1 MDAAQKLIK
10 HSSLLPALLIAL
22 CLSAPAWAQ
31 PSFVLSPSSTS
42 VTLTNTSGQDIS
54 LTSSLAGTT
63 EISFSVGAPQYDST
77 SSPNIWLGVT
87 YTATTTP
94 ATVSFRVANTSLLQ
108 PGPHQATVTVTATS
122 PAGVTNSPLTF
133 TVNFNSSTGGG
144 GGGSLTSS
152 VNPITLSAATGTTT
166 SVTPTISTT
175 SVTAIGLSAP
185 TITISSCL
193 GVNWLTA
200 SLSSNTISA
209 SLPVS
214 LLVSANA
221 SGIGTGVCQGS
232 VTLTPSV
239 GNALTISVT
248 LNVNGSGS
256 SGSLTPS
263 QSTVSFNFTTNSGNF
278 PNQLIGLS
286 SSTGVTLFNAT
297 TNSSGWLLAN
307 NNSQVYAQN
316 VSSGVLVGVGSAANA
331 LSTGTYTGTI
341 TLYDYYNPTIALATI
356 SVTLSV
362 NGGSTSGL
370 TISPN
375 PVTLPNAAVNGSQV
389 QAVVLVSSVNGGVLS
404 ISTNSTG
411 WLTAFSGANGQSL
424 SPGAQASITLTGNP
438 FGLTANNYVGTLTVT
453 IGSLTASVS
462 VTMPVGGG
470 GGSATGAVAP
480 TNLSL
485 NYQAGTNPAFVSYPS
500 IAITGPAGNWS
511 SSISYA
517 TGTGWLSLSPSAG
530 TLPVNGQAMV
540 IASPGGLSVGT
551 YSATISITT
560 AGGTATVTVNLN
572 VVSGAVLLTTPGSA
586 IFTYTTGGAIPSGIQ
601 VNPAMSDGSAL
612 SFTAT
617 ANDTWVTVNQ
627 QAGSTVF
634 SVQVNPAGKS
644 AGVYTSGVTINQSG
658 AANTPLN
665 FPVVL
670 VVNGGGTGSSGPL
683 LFTPASMSFSSANG
697 VTPTPLVLSVSA
709 NVTSP
714 FTVSSSASWLSVS
727 PTSGTTPVN
736 LSVSVNPSGLASNST
751 NTGTLTFNSNG
762 TIQTV
767 NVTYV
772 VGSGGGGG
780 TGNVTVSC
788 TSSCGTTQ
796 PSMSFTGQAGSGSL
810 PAGTLSVASTSGSAG
825 VQFTVQTSTSGG
837 GAWLSTSAGSSTL
850 TTPVNPLTVNV
861 NATSL
866 AAGSYSGTITIV
878 PSGGSSVSVPVSLT
892 ITAPPTVSATPT
904 SLSFTYRIGDTAP
917 AVQSIN
923 VSGGG
928 SALAFTA
935 TAATSTGGNWLS
947 VSPTSGTTP
956 TSGTAQVTVTVNTTN
971 LNPGNFA
978 GTVVIAGSGSAT
990 GSTTVNVTLSV
1001 TAPLPTVSR
1010 VVNGASYQANAL
1022 SPGEVITLFASDAQH
1037 PIGPSTP
1044 VGLTL
1049 DSTGKVATTL
1059 GGVQVLINGFAC
1071 PMIYVSSTQVSAVVP
1086 YEIAPL
1092 VTASVILKYLG
1103 QSSNGVTVNI
1113 ATTSPGIFTL
1123 NSSGTGPGAILNQN
1137 QSVNSP
1143 SNPDSR
1149 GNTVTIYMTGEGQTT
1164 PAGVTGKVTT
1174 VASAPPL
1181 TPAPLLAIGVTI
1193 GGAPANYVFA
1203 GEAPGI
1209 VSGVLQLN
1217 VVIPATVSAG
1227 DLPLVVSIGGVP
1239 SQTGVTI
1246 SVK

>member
-1 MDAAQKLIK
+1 M
-10 HSSLLPALLIAL
+10 
-22 CLSAPAWAQ
+22 
-31 PSFVLSPSSTS
+31 SPSSTS

-63 EISFSVGAPQYDST
+63 EISFSVGTPQYDNT
-77 SSPNIWLGVT
+77 SSPNIWLGVNVT
-87 YTATTTP
+87 NATTP
-94 ATVSFRVANTSLLQ
+94 ATISFRVANTSLLQ
-108 PGPHQATVTVTATS
+108 PGPHQATVTVTATN
-122 PAGVTNSPLTF
+122 PAGVPNSPLTF

-152 VNPITLSAATGTTT
+152 INPITLNAATGTTT

-175 SVTAIGLSAP
+175 SVTPIGLSTP
-185 TITISSCL
+185 VITISSCL

-221 SGIGTGVCQGS
+221 SGLGTGVCQGS

-256 SGSLTPS
+256 GGSLTPS

-286 SSTGVTLFNAT
+286 SSTGVTLFNAS

-375 PVTLPNAAVNGSQV
+375 PVTLPAAAVNGSQV
-389 QAVVLVSSVNGGVLS
+389 QTIVLVSSVNGGVLS

-453 IGSLTASVS
+453 IGSLTSSVS
-462 VTMPVGGG
+462 VTMVVGGG

-485 NYQAGTNPAFVSYPS
+485 TYQAGTNPAFVSYPS

-572 VVSGAVLLTTPGSA
+572 VVSGATLLTTPGSA

-612 SFTAT
+612 NFTAT

-627 QAGSTVF
+627 QTGSTVF

-658 AANTPLN
+658 AANTPVN

-670 VVNGGGTGSSGPL
+670 VVNGGTGSSGPL
-683 LFTPASMSFSSANG
+683 IFTPASMSFSSANG

-751 NTGTLTFNSNG
+751 NTGILTFNSNG

-767 NVTYV
+767 TVTYV
-772 VGSGGGGG
+772 VGAGGGGG

-796 PSMSFTGQAGSGSL
+796 PSLAFSGQAGSGSL
-810 PAGTLSVASTSGSAG
+810 PAGTLSVASASGSAG
-825 VQFTVQTSTSGG
+825 VQFTVQTSTTGG

-861 NATSL
+861 NASGL
-866 AAGSYSGTITIV
+866 SAGSYSGTITIV
-878 PSGGSSVSVPVSLT
+878 PSGGASVSVPVSLT
-892 ITAPPTVSATPT
+892 ITAPPTVTATPT
-904 SLSFTYRIGDTAP
+904 SLSFTYRLGDPAP

-928 SALAFTA
+928 AALAFTA
-935 TAATSTGGNWLS
+935 TAATTSGGNWLS

-971 LNPGNFA
+971 LNAGNFA
-978 GTVVIAGSGSAT
+978 GTVTIAGSGGAG

-1086 YEIAPL
+1086 YEVAPL
-1092 VTASVILKYLG
+1092 VTASVVLKYQG

-1113 ATTSPGIFTL
+1113 ATTAPGIFTL

-1181 TPAPLLAIGVTI
+1181 TPSPLLAIGVTI
-1193 GGAPANYVFA
+1193 GGQPANYVFA

-1227 DLPLVVSIGGVP
+1227 DLPLIVSIGGVP